1 MGGCSRLGSERMKD
15 GVDGYRGS
23 SARLQRGEMENSK
36 ELMYEADQ
44 SSKLRPFDVHFPVNT
59 RQ

>member
-1 MGGCSRLGSERMKD
+1 MITPELMLER
-15 GVDGYRGS
+15 
-23 SARLQRGEMENSK
+23 QREEMENSK

-59 RQ
+59 KQ

>member
-23 SARLQRGEMENSK
+23 SARLQRGNRNGFGV
-36 ELMYEADQ
+36 A
-44 SSKLRPFDVHFPVNT
+44 
-59 RQ
+59 